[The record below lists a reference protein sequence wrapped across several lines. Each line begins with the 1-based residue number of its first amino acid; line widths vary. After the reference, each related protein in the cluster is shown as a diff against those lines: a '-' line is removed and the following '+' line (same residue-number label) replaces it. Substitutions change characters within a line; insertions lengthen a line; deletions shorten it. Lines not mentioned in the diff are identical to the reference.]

1 MSAVMMGAGAGPPAR
16 KRTALGAVLMA
27 LGVGL
32 VILGSALAWNTT
44 ALLGFAIGS
53 VGLLAI
59 CLGAIAVR
67 QGMVG
72 HFVMGNGTVEDDVD
86 GEGRP

>member
-1 MSAVMMGAGAGPPAR
+1 MIDEADAPASSR
-16 KRTALGAVLMA
+16 RRARTGAVLMA
-27 LGVGL
+27 IGVAL
-32 VILGSALAWNTT
+32 IIVGSALAWNTT

-59 CLGAIAVR
+59 CVGAIFVR

-72 HFVMGNGTVEDDVD
+72 HFVMGNGTVEED
-86 GEGRP
+86 ER

>member
-1 MSAVMMGAGAGPPAR
+1 MSAADPGPVAAPDRRRARLGGLLMVAGVA
-16 KRTALGAVLMA
+16 
-27 LGVGL
+27 L

-59 CLGAIAVR
+59 CVGAIFVR

-72 HFVMGNGTVEDDVD
+72 HFVMGNGTVEED
-86 GEGRP
+86 EP